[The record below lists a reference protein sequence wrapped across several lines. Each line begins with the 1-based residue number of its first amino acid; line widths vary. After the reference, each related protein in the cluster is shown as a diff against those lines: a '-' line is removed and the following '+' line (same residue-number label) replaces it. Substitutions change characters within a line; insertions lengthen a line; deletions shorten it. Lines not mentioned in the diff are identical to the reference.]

1 MEWKTGITRVEP
13 NRIEIRGYPVGDLIR
28 NLTFGQAVFLL
39 LRGEAPTQAQG
50 RMMDAILVSTIDHS
64 VTAPSACASRFVAS
78 GGTPIQGAVAAGLLA
93 IGSHHG
99 GAIEEAQKMFM
110 DGVEKARAKNI
121 SLSTVANE
129 ILETHKSRKLR
140 LPGFGHPYHKKDPRV
155 TALFQLADELKF
167 KEDHSKLAQEIEGN
181 SDAVFGRHL
190 QMNADAVMAAIVAD
204 MGFDWRMARGFF
216 LISRCAGL
224 VAHSYEEYTREKP
237 FRAVDLK
244 DVKYDGPDS
253 RKLKS

>member
-1 MEWKTGITRVEP
+1 MEWKTAITRVEP
-13 NRIEIRGYPVGDLIR
+13 NRIEVRGYPIAELIQKM
-28 NLTFGQAVFLL
+28 TFGQAVFLL
-39 LRGEAPTQAQG
+39 LRGEAPSPAQG
-50 RMMDAILVSTIDHS
+50 RMMDAILVATIDHS

-110 DGVEKARAKNI
+110 DGVEKARAKTI
-121 SLSTVANE
+121 DLGVLATE
-129 ILETHKSRKLR
+129 ILENHKSRKMR
-140 LPGFGHPYHKKDPRV
+140 LPGYGHPYHKKDPRV
-155 TALFQLADELKF
+155 GALFSLADELSF
-167 KEDHSKLAQEIEGN
+167 KGDHSRLSIELEKM
-181 SDAVFGRHL
+181 SDSVFGRHL

-224 VAHSYEEYTREKP
+224 VAHSYEEFTRERP
-237 FRAVDLK
+237 FRAVDLNN
-244 DVKYDGPDS
+244 VKYDGADT
-253 RKLKS
+253 RKL